1 MATHQTKQ
9 QAKQHSRQNG
19 QQHAEQQLEQI
30 GSDFNS
36 TLPTIPEYKLQAAI
50 KKGIDRG
57 NKQKRLKHGFKKWG
71 LPTGAVVL
79 CALLFTLV
87 SLQPIWTKLGNMT
100 PETTNTSSSN
110 DIPDKILRQLST
122 PALKSGE
129 KYGLYQAID
138 QTFSNDPERY
148 SFTVDGVMSDGSS
161 ATIFY
166 EMYVRDYISWSSQSD
181 IMFTDEKGNSLDIL
195 KYPSEYQSGRTIK
208 AFQGQYNI
216 KSKSGQLPPTLIMN
230 ATPIVDGEVA
240 ENIKVKIP
248 INTAAYTNLV
258 KEIPIDKQ
266 IDSKSNSFKALKM
279 ILRPMSTELQLQIS
293 SADENLFHSFMQPKL
308 ITSDGKNY
316 LPLEDLPS
324 QNKDGILSYY
334 FDSMYDKNIDTLYF
348 QASGIEEQFA
358 KQPKLVI
365 DTVKKELVSSPDEF
379 ISLESITSYEAN
391 NTTEIELKINKK
403 SYPDKYPF
411 FVTKIKDANGVEYP
425 INLRNYS
432 LSVGSKDTEE
442 SQTLRIEIETKKY
455 AQPLTLT
462 LERYYNQQLQ
472 DIDASLLGEDSITI
486 VPNE

>member
-110 DIPDKILRQLST
+110 DIPDKILQQLNT
-122 PALKSGE
+122 QALKNGE

-138 QTFSNDPERY
+138 QTFSDPQFI
-148 SFTVDGVMSDGSS
+148 FTVHGIMTDGKS

-166 EMYVRDYISWSSQSD
+166 QMLLGKNVSFDSQSD
-181 IMFTDEKGNSLDIL
+181 VKFTDDNGKPLDVVMDPIIYEEGS
-195 KYPSEYQSGRTIK
+195 KRIQNYEYKITFK
-208 AFQGQYNI
+208 L
-216 KSKSGQLPPTLIMN
+216 KSGQLPPTLIMN

-293 SADENLFHSFMQPKL
+293 RADENLFHSFMQPKL

-486 VPNE
+486 MPNK